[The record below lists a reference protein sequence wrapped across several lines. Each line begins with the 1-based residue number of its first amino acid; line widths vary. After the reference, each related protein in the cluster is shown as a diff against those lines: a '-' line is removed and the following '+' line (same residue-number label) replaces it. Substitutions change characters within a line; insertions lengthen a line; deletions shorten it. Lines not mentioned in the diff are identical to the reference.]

1 MSMKVIAL
9 AISMVLAA
17 TSMSAGEDLTM
28 KFISQGVTYHQGL
41 IRDISAE
48 FVCETAMLGED
59 HKGPEDMRRLKSR
72 CTWMKKGDKE
82 YMKRVQ
88 STATGKALRISEA
101 AWDGKK
107 GTTWRG
113 KDDSAPGTG
122 TISDRIPPM
131 LSGALTPKRLG
142 FQIEPYPIA
151 KAIALGS
158 WEIVDDITEADGSRV
173 AVIRGGP
180 PGGTGSPYKVWLN
193 VSKGFMPV
201 KIEFYRGKEDDNLW
215 VTYDTTALK
224 QVGEDSWVPTSG
236 VLRSPLGTSI
246 KLTVESIAINQD
258 MPDSKF
264 YLQWKPGAEVWDRIL
279 QTRTRIPQGAAE
291 EGVSTAR

>member
-1 MSMKVIAL
+1 
-9 AISMVLAA
+9 
-17 TSMSAGEDLTM
+17 MSAGEDLTM
-28 KFISQGVTYHQGL
+28 KFISEGVSYHQGL
-41 IRDISAE
+41 IGDISAE
-48 FVCETAMLGED
+48 FTCDIAMLGED
-59 HKGPEDMRRLKSR
+59 YKGPEDMRRLKAR
-72 CTWMKKGDKE
+72 YTWMKKGDKE
-82 YMKRVQ
+82 YLKKVT
-88 STATGKALRISEA
+88 STTAGKALPISEA

-107 GTTWRG
+107 GTTWQG
-113 KDDSAPGTG
+113 KDDSVPGMG
-122 TISDRIPPM
+122 VVSARIPPM

-180 PGGTGSPYKVWLN
+180 PGSTGSPYKVWLN

-201 KIEFYRGKEDDNLW
+201 KIEVYRGKEDDNLW

-224 QVGEDSWVPTSG
+224 QVGEESWVPTSG
-236 VLRSPLGTSI
+236 VLRSPLGTTT
-246 KLTVESIAINQD
+246 KLTVEKIAINQD
-258 MPDSKF
+258 IPDSKF
-264 YLQWKPGAEVWDRIL
+264 SLQWKPGTEVLDQIR

-291 EGVSTAR
+291 EGASAAR